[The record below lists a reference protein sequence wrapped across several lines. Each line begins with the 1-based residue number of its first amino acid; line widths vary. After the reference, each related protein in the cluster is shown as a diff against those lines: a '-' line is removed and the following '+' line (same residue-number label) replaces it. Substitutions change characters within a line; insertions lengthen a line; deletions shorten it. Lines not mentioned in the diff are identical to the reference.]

1 MKSGKKLGE
10 TSTTKAIVGL
20 GFGVSSFKLVSKPVK
35 KKIRGQRRRGEK
47 GKKRGE
53 SSGKL
58 VKYSFGIG
66 GMT

>member
-10 TSTTKAIVGL
+10 SSTTKAIKDL

-35 KKIRGQRRRGEK
+35 KKVRGQRRRGEK
-47 GKKRGE
+47 GKKPGE